1 MSRPPSSRL
10 PAGPIFWC
18 AGPGLAL
25 IVVLLLGLPA
35 AATAEDPEEKPA
47 KEAAGKPAQPPLR
60 FTDDDLEK
68 YHKPKPG
75 AGESEET
82 DAEADAPPAS
92 QSQGA
97 AAPKA
102 PAKPVPPRPRPVA
115 ARNPP
120 KAAKLPSEEPLKRWQ
135 DRDALEA
142 FRRQQL
148 QELREKIAV
157 VQSRL
162 DYLNTKRGAISNP
175 NPTQVGGTGPRAF
188 QYDENGN
195 PVYQTDAQGDPVL
208 DSSGKP
214 IPVNKPSI
222 APGRHQPNVLP
233 MFLALPEPQTDED
246 RENDKRMKPKQLL
259 ETVEEE
265 IKTVEEEMER
275 LRKIMVSIETRF
287 AQESAA
293 P

>member
-1 MSRPPSSRL
+1 MSRPPSRRL
-10 PAGPIFWC
+10 PAGPVFGC

-25 IVVLLLGLPA
+25 IGVLLLGLPA

-68 YHKPKPG
+68 YHKPKPEP
-75 AGESEET
+75 GESDET
-82 DAEADAPPAS
+82 EADADAPPPP
-92 QSQGA
+92 QTQGA

-102 PAKPVPPRPRPVA
+102 PAKPVPPKPRPVA

-135 DRDALEA
+135 DRDALEV
-142 FRRQQL
+142 FRQQQL

-162 DYLNTKRGAISNP
+162 DYLNAKRGAISNP
-175 NPTQVGGTGPRAF
+175 NPTQVGGTGARAF
-188 QYDENGN
+188 QYDQQGN
-195 PVYQTDAQGDPVL
+195 PVLDPVTK
-208 DSSGKP
+208 KP
-214 IPVNKPSI
+214 VTTPDIS
-222 APGRHQPNVLP
+222 PGRSQPNVLP